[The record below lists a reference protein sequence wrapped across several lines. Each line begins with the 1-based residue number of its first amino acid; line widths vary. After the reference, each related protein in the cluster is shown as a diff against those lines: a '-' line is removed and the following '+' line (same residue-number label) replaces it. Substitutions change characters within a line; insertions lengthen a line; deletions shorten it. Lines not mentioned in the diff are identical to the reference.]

1 MNMKNMYQNN
11 IKNNIR
17 RVFMLLAL
25 LITVCTTLPAQQI
38 FNIAGTVFDETGE
51 TLPGVSVFMKN
62 KIGIG
67 TATDLNGKF
76 SIRAQRGDMIVFHFV
91 GYKDVEY
98 LVTEEKQDVEIRF
111 TEAAEQIEEVVITG
125 LGQTQRRIS
134 SVAAVSTVDIKQLQQ
149 PVASVANLLGGRVA
163 GVVSLQTSGEPGKN
177 ISEFW
182 IRGIGTFGANASA
195 LVLIDGLEGDINALD
210 PADIESFSVLKDA
223 SATAVYG
230 VRGANGVV
238 LVTTKRGE
246 SGKLSITG
254 RANVT
259 LSHLSRVP
267 KYLRAYDYAQLV
279 NEAMLVRNEI
289 PIYSQVELDIIQDGS
304 DPDLYPDVD
313 WQHEILRRN
322 SWKQQY
328 YVSAKGGAQAAKYFI
343 SIGGSSETAA
353 YKYDKTSVYAAN
365 SGYNTYNY
373 RLNLDLELSPT
384 TKLFF
389 GTDGFLSIKN
399 NPGIADTD
407 YIWAAQARLN
417 PILLPV
423 RYSNGQFSG
432 VGTNNTIAPTTM
444 INHMGRR
451 SDQEYKG
458 KVTMALNQDLGFLLE
473 GLRIRA
479 QGAYDIYSMFYE
491 ERNLQPALYQAVGRD
506 NRGDLVTILR
516 TEQQN
521 ISYYYNTNQFRKYFF
536 ESTLNYDNVFA
547 NVHRVGALIYYYLQ
561 DERKASAENNTKTYQ
576 SNLSSIP
583 KRYQGVSGRFTYGY
597 KDTYM
602 IDLNFGYTG
611 SENFK
616 PGDQYG
622 FFPSVALGWVLS
634 GYDYVKDN
642 MPWITLFKIRGS
654 YGTVGN
660 DRIINNRRF
669 PYLTTVLDGSSSP
682 WGSFPTY
689 SVTETTIGADN
700 LQWERAT
707 KTNVGIEGRFL
718 NDQISFVV
726 DFFNDIRDGI
736 FMERVQVPGYAGLM
750 SLPYGNVGRMR
761 SYGSD
766 GNASYMHIVN
776 RDIDFTVRGNFT
788 YAKNNVLDWEEA
800 NPKYPYQERAG
811 YPDGSMLGFQ
821 SLGLFKD
828 EYDIQTS
835 PVQTFGAVMPGDI
848 KYRDINGDGVIDIDD
863 RVPLSHIGGAW
874 KDRPPMLMYGFGGE
888 VRYKR
893 ITLGFMF
900 KGTGN
905 IDVIHVGG
913 YGGGYGYMP
922 FYAGQQG
929 NVLTLANDPANRWIP
944 REYCNT
950 HNINPAL
957 AENPNA
963 RFPRLYYGVNT
974 NNTQTSDFW
983 KSNARYLRFD
993 EITLNYNFRQ
1003 PVLRKMGISSID
1015 FQFVGRNLYIWDNI
1029 KIFDPEQAYQ
1039 NGNVYPIPTTF
1050 TLQMYIN
1057 L

>member
-1 MNMKNMYQNN
+1 MKNMYQKN
-11 IKNNIR
+11 IKKNIR
-17 RVFMLLAL
+17 RAYMTLAL
-25 LITVCTTLPAQQI
+25 LISVCITLPAQQI

-51 TLPGVSVFMKN
+51 TLPAVSIYIKN
-62 KIGIG
+62 KISIG
-67 TATDLNGKF
+67 TTTDIYGKF
-76 SIRAQRGDMIVFHFV
+76 SIRAQRGDMVVFHFV
-91 GYKDVEY
+91 GFQDIEY
-98 LVTEEKQDVEIRF
+98 LVTEENQNLQIRF
-111 TEAAEQIEEVVITG
+111 SDAAQQMEEVVITG
-125 LGQTQRRIS
+125 LGQTQRKIS
-134 SVAAVSTVDIKQLQQ
+134 SVAAVSTVNVKELQQ

-195 LVLIDGLEGDINALD
+195 LVLIDGLEGDINAID

-254 RANVT
+254 RVNAT
-259 LSHLSRVP
+259 LSHIGRLP
-267 KYLRAYDYAQLV
+267 KYLRAYDYARLV

-304 DPDLYPDVD
+304 DPDLYPDIS
-313 WQHEILRRN
+313 WQDEIMRRN

-328 YVSAKGGAQAAKYFI
+328 YVSAKGGAQMAKYFI

-353 YKYDKTSVYAAN
+353 YNYDKNSVYASN

-373 RLNLDLELSPT
+373 RLNLDLELSPST
-384 TKLFF
+384 NLYF

-417 PILLPV
+417 PLLLPI

-458 KVTMALNQDLGFLLE
+458 KVTLALNQNLSFLLE
-473 GLRIRA
+473 GLKIRA
-479 QGAYDIYSMFYE
+479 QGAYDIHSVFNEM
-491 ERNLQPALYQAVGRD
+491 RILQPALYQAVGRD

-516 TEQQN
+516 EEEVN
-521 ISYYYNTNQFRKYFF
+521 IMYGRLTDQFRKYHF
-536 ESTLNYDNVFA
+536 ESTLNYDKVFA
-547 NVHRVGALIYYYLQ
+547 DVHRVGGLIYYYIS
-561 DERKASAENNTKTYQ
+561 DEKKANEGLT
-576 SNLSSIP
+576 NLTSIP
-583 KRYQGVSGRFTYGY
+583 KRYQGVSGALRYGY
-597 KDTYM
+597 RDTYM

-611 SENFK
+611 SENFQ
-616 PGDQYG
+616 PGRQYG
-622 FFPSVALGWVLS
+622 FFPSIALGWVLS
-634 GYDYVKDN
+634 SYDYVKN
-642 MPWITLFKIRGS
+642 NLTWVNLFKIRGS

-660 DRIINNRRF
+660 DRIINRRF
-669 PYLTTVLDGSSSP
+669 PYLTTVYEGSYSP

-689 SVTETTIGADN
+689 GVRESTIGADN
-700 LQWERAT
+700 LQWEIAY
-707 KTNVGIEGRFL
+707 KTNVGVEGRFL

-726 DFFNDIRDGI
+726 DVFNDVRDGI
-736 FMERVQVPGYAGLM
+736 FMERVQVPGYAGLIQ
-750 SLPYGNVGRMR
+750 LPYGNVGKMR

-766 GNASYMHIVN
+766 GNVSYMHIVN
-776 RDIDFTVRGNFT
+776 KDIDFTFRGNFT
-788 YAKNNVLDWEEA
+788 YAKNCVLDWEEA

-811 YPDGSMLGFQ
+811 YPHNSISGFQ

-848 KYRDINGDGVIDIDD
+848 KYRDINGDGVIDTDD
-863 RVPLSHIGGAW
+863 IVQLAHQGGAA
-874 KDRPPMLMYGFGGE
+874 KNNPPMMMYGFGGE
-888 VRYKR
+888 IRYKKV
-893 ITLGFMF
+893 TLGFMF

-905 IDVIHVGG
+905 IDIIHVGG
-913 YGGGYGYMP
+913 GLNGWGYGYMP
-922 FYAGQQG
+922 FSGGQQG

-944 REYCNT
+944 REYCEANG
-950 HNINPAL
+950 IPVSY

-963 RFPRLYYGVNT
+963 RFPRLYYGRSS

-983 KSNARYLRFD
+983 KRNARYLRFD
-993 EITLNYNFRQ
+993 EVTLNYNFKQ
-1003 PVLRKMGISSID
+1003 PALQSIGISSID
-1015 FQFVGRNLYIWDNI
+1015 FQFVGRNLYIWDKV
-1029 KIFDPEQAYQ
+1029 KIYDPEQAYA
-1039 NGNVYPIPTTF
+1039 NGGAYPIPTTF
-1050 TLQMYIN
+1050 TLQLYIN